1 PARLHAQFETVWGN
15 PRGWRALTV
24 VNHTDIGR
32 RFLITG
38 AAFFLI
44 GGLLAMLIRAQ
55 LAVPGYVLLEP
66 DLYNQVFTMHGTV
79 MMFLF
84 AVPMMEGL
92 AVYLIPK
99 MLGARDLA
107 FPRLSAL
114 GYYCY
119 LFGGIILT
127 ASLVL
132 EIAPKAGWFMYTP
145 LSSAVHTPGLNSD
158 FWLLGI
164 TFVEISAVSAGVEL
178 VVSIL
183 RVRARGMALHQM
195 PLYAWYILLTAG
207 MIVVGFPPLIL
218 GSILL
223 ELERAAGMPFFDPSR
238 GGDPLLWQHLFWLFG
253 HPEVYI
259 IFLPAAGIVSTLLPV
274 FCGRPLVGYRWVVL

>member
-1 PARLHAQFETVWGN
+1 
-15 PRGWRALTV
+15 
-24 VNHTDIGR
+24 
-32 RFLITG
+32 
-38 AAFFLI
+38 
-44 GGLLAMLIRAQ
+44 
-55 LAVPGYVLLEP
+55 
-66 DLYNQVFTMHGTV
+66 
-79 MMFLF
+79 
-84 AVPMMEGL
+84 
-92 AVYLIPK
+92 
-99 MLGARDLA
+99 

-145 LSSAVHTPGLNSD
+145 LSSAVHTPGMNSD
-158 FWLLGI
+158 FWLLGV

-195 PLYAWYILLTAG
+195 PIYAWYILVMAG

-223 ELERAAGMPFFDPSR
+223 ELERAAGLPFFDPGRGSILLELERAAGLPFFDPGR

-274 FCGRPLVGYRWVVL
+274 FCGRPLVGYRWVVLSVLATGFISFDIG